1 MCTRNTHHGH
11 LLLQLCIFRGCVLF
25 FLLIIIIIIIGL
37 RFIGFTV
44 YSIYFG
50 GIKIII
56 IIDIMREKRAKGKQI
71 ESNRIQI
78 YSKCGTMALFK
89 HLFQPRQ

>member
-1 MCTRNTHHGH
+1 MATYYFN
-11 LLLQLCIFRGCVLF
+11 FVFF
-25 FLLIIIIIIIGL
+25 FLLNIIIIGL

-50 GIKIII
+50 GIKII